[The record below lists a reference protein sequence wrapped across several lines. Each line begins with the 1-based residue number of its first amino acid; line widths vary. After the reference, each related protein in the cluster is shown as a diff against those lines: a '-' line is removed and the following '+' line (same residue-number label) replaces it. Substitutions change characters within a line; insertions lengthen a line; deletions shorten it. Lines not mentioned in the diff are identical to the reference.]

1 MEVNRDAYARAF
13 EQLRDRL
20 PGASLDGRS
29 QALARFLEQGFP
41 TRELEDWKYTD
52 LSDLAR
58 QQFALA
64 APAEPTRAPEALG
77 GAILRHYVN
86 GRERI
91 AENTAVAALPFTGP
105 LHDPSIDALNAAF
118 AVDGLRLDVAPSDA
132 GRLRLQV
139 MTEVSAG
146 SMAHLRH
153 RIRVA
158 ANARASVFFE
168 HVSDAASFTTQVFE
182 VELGANS
189 QLDFY
194 RLQAESPES
203 THLSRF
209 DAQVGA
215 DAQLRFYQVDVGA
228 ALARHDVNLQL
239 AAAGARV
246 ELRGVYA
253 SFGRSHHDTHT
264 RIEHAAPHGTS
275 RETFRGVVGDRAHAV
290 FNGLI
295 RVAPG
300 AHKTDSEQQ
309 VANLLLSRRAEVN
322 AKPEL
327 QIFNDDVRC
336 IHGAT
341 TGALDTAAEFYLRS
355 RGLDAVSARTL
366 LTLAFAR
373 EPLLS
378 IEWERL
384 RERLEAVVEAQLR
397 ETFLRGEAT

>member
-1 MEVNRDAYARAF
+1 MSVNRDAYAQAF
-13 EQLRDRL
+13 EQLRGEL
-20 PGASLDGRS
+20 PATSLRGRP
-29 QALARFLEQGFP
+29 QALAAFLEQGFP
-41 TRELEDWKYTD
+41 TREIEDWKYTD
-52 LSDLAR
+52 LSDLSQR
-58 QQFALA
+58 HFALA
-64 APAEPTRAPEALG
+64 LSAGAMRRPQALG
-77 GAILRHYVN
+77 GAVLRHYVN
-86 GRERI
+86 GREL
-91 AENTAVAALPFTGP
+91 AHAQPPLAFAGALR
-105 LHDPSIDALNAAF
+105 DPAIDALNAAF
-118 AVDGLRLDVAPSDA
+118 AVDGLQLDIEAGDA
-132 GRLRLQV
+132 GRSRLQV
-139 MTEVSAG
+139 FTDVAG
-146 SMAHLRH
+146 GGMAHLRH
-153 RIRVA
+153 HIRLA
-158 ANARASVFFE
+158 ANARASIFFE
-168 HVSDAASFTTQVFE
+168 HTGEGEYLTTQVFD

-194 RLQAESPES
+194 RLQTESS
-203 THLSRF
+203 QATHLSRF
-209 DAQVGA
+209 DAKVGP

-239 AAAGARV
+239 MAAGAQV

-253 SFGRSHHDTHT
+253 SFERRHHDTHT
-264 RIEHAAPHGTS
+264 RIEHVAPHGTS
-275 RETFRGVVGDRAHAV
+275 REYFRGVVGDRARAV

-341 TGALDTAAEFYLRS
+341 TGALEQAAEFYLRS
-355 RGLDAVSARTL
+355 RGLDAISARTL

-378 IEWERL
+378 IEWGPL
-384 RERLEAVVEAQLR
+384 RERLEAVVEERLR
-397 ETFLRGEAT
+397 DSFLRGDVA